1 MAETSCNQLLLIIDS
16 ATYMLIKI
24 YSTTEHMHKGG
35 SRATRQGK
43 KALVVLSLHTH
54 ISWYEEVAQS
64 LPSTLQSDPSEE
76 EDGQD
81 QEGEGGGDIDSL
93 SRGWGRWRGVGQGG
107 AGG

>member
-1 MAETSCNQLLLIIDS
+1 
-16 ATYMLIKI
+16 MLIKI
-24 YSTTEHMHKGG
+24 YTTTEHTHKGG
-35 SRATRQGK
+35 SRPTRGK
-43 KALVVLSLHTH
+43 TALVVLSLHTH

-93 SRGWGRWRGVGQGG
+93 SRGEGPVEGG
-107 AGG
+107 GTGKSRRVDQR